1 MTTSMRRKRK
11 PLLFQTSRFFDLFR
25 RNTEAVSFHGN
36 SATLYRYGSDF
47 FPALLEAIALAR
59 LNVCMEFYT
68 ICDDHT
74 GGMVA
79 DALLSAAAR
88 GVQVYVMYDY
98 IGCFDTSA
106 AFFKRLSKGGVCC
119 TAFNPPPFRRGIAWF
134 DKRDHRKIAVID
146 GWCAFTGGINIA
158 DVYSGCGKKHTKWR
172 DAGIRIEGD
181 AAGALLRMFCQN
193 WAEERGSLPQLC
205 EPEARREPAGDAKV
219 MIVQGGPHHK
229 RSFIRSAF
237 RMVIA
242 GASDSVTIASP
253 YFIPGPRVIRSLL
266 RAAGRGVRVRLLLPY
281 KSDVPLVRLVSRT
294 CYAQLLNNGIEIYEL
309 DSAVLH
315 AKVLLI
321 DDRWAMVGSANM
333 DARSFHRNYELNVV
347 VDSGDFGGQVAEM
360 LENDLKGARRIVLH
374 EHERRG
380 MPVRLLERMFS
391 AISWFL

>member
-1 MTTSMRRKRK
+1 MTSLRRKRK
-11 PLLFQTSRFFDLFR
+11 PLLFQTSRFFNLFR
-25 RNTEAVSFHGN
+25 RNTEAVASLGN

-47 FPALLEAIALAR
+47 FPALVDAISKA
-59 LNVCMEFYT
+59 NSSICMEFYT
-68 ICDDHT
+68 ICDDET
-74 GGMVA
+74 GRMVA
-79 DALLSAAAR
+79 DALLAASAR
-88 GVQVYVMYDY
+88 GVQVYVIYDY

-172 DAGIRIEGD
+172 DVGIRIEG
-181 AAGALLRMFCQN
+181 AAAAELLRLFRAT
-193 WAEERGSLPQLC
+193 WSEERRSHPQLP
-205 EPEARREPAGDAKV
+205 EPEPAPEAAGDAKV
-219 MIVQGGPHHK
+219 MIINGGPHHK

-237 RMVIA
+237 RMAIA
-242 GASDSVTIASP
+242 GASDSITIASP
-253 YFIPGPRVIRSLL
+253 YFIPGPCIIRSLL
-266 RAAGRGVRVRLLLPY
+266 CAAGRGVNVRLLLPY

-321 DDRWAMVGSANM
+321 DDSWAMVGSANM
-333 DARSFHRNYELNVV
+333 DERSFHRNYELNVV
-347 VDSGDFGGQVAEM
+347 VDSRDFGLQLAET
-360 LENDLKGARRIVLH
+360 LEVDLKGARKIVLK

-380 MPVRLLERMFS
+380 LPIRMLERMFS